1 MAKKKYRFYDL
12 IEGEKDYGKQKFAND
27 TYKEAKEF
35 YQNRKE
41 QASLKNRF
49 NTGGAA
55 ESCGC
60 SSCMEDR
67 ARGGGAAISGTGFK
81 GVF

>member
-1 MAKKKYRFYDL
+1 MGKKYTIPKKKPKKDEEEENNLDDL
-12 IEGEKDYGKQKFAND
+12 PRGLKIDTTTNSSGTTRKFN
-27 TYKEAKEF
+27 
-35 YQNRKE
+35 
-41 QASLKNRF
+41 L
-49 NTGGAA
+49 GGSS
-55 ESCGC
+55 SCGC

>member
-27 TYKEAKEF
+27 PHKEAKEF

-41 QASLKNRF
+41 QASLKNKF
-49 NTGGAA
+49 NMGGEA

-60 SSCMEDR
+60 SSCMEER
-67 ARGGGAAISGTGFK
+67 ARGAGAAIKGTGFK

>member
-27 TYKEAKEF
+27 PYKEAKEF

-41 QASLKNRF
+41 QASLKNKF
-49 NTGGAA
+49 YMGGEA

-60 SSCMEDR
+60 SSCMENR
-67 ARGGGAAISGTGFK
+67 ARGAGAAISGTGFK